1 MSKKASSASVQIGK
15 TIGSVRPVTFATLPG
30 TTWNAVAQEWIRPT
44 GDGMPKGFNA
54 NVATD
59 KTIGGAQTVTFA
71 IL

>member
-1 MSKKASSASVQIGK
+1 
-15 TIGSVRPVTFATLPG
+15 
-30 TTWNAVAQEWIRPT
+30 VAQEWIRPT